1 MCLGKCRRAVGSSST
16 SRLSSRSGRGQRR
29 SDLNTTPLPAK
40 IYANEGIAQVLFFQ
54 VTNPA
59 RSRTDKKGKPQA
71 AEVTLPRFELSVR
84 RWAGAR
90 GQTWV

>member
-1 MCLGKCRRAVGSSST
+1 
-16 SRLSSRSGRGQRR
+16 
-29 SDLNTTPLPAK
+29 
-40 IYANEGIAQVLFFQ
+40 LFFQ